1 MTISEVP
8 SKPTNLPAT
17 PVEKKVAEHLVK
29 KIINQQ
35 DENDS
40 REGVVRVPTRGQV
53 SMNYQNLNRYN
64 YKIAHYLDTSGWL

>member
-1 MTISEVP
+1 MIDSPSKMTISEVL
-8 SKPTNLPAT
+8 SRPTNLPAT

-53 SMNYQNLNRYN
+53 SMNYQNLNI
-64 YKIAHYLDTSGWL
+64 IAIDTITK